1 MCPVYHTCKTAP
13 IEGTPE
19 KKEDSEAEHALVTE
33 VKLSALGAFERY
45 QDKEH

>member
-19 KKEDSEAEHALVTE
+19 KKEDSEAEIE
-33 VKLSALGAFERY
+33 VKLSALGAFECY